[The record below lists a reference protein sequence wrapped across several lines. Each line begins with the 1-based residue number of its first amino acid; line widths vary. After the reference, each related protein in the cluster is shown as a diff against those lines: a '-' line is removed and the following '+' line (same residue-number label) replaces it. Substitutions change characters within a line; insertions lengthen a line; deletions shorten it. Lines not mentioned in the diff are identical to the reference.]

1 MVSVTAQ
8 LIATPAARDV
18 DDVTGQLGAD
28 PEHGLTAAEVA
39 VRQQQYGP
47 NELRSR
53 PPTPLWQRVVQQ
65 FRDPLVYLLLVA
77 IGISTLVWILE
88 GARGAPVD
96 ALVILVILVANAAIG
111 FVQQARAADAVAALA
126 RMTEVN
132 STVIRDGARCSVPSR
147 DLVPGDVLCL
157 SEGDAVGADARIVTA
172 TALKVHE
179 AALTGES
186 EAVVKDP
193 APVAV
198 QAPVG
203 DRTSMVHKGTAVV
216 EGVGRAV
223 VTATGMR
230 TEMGAIAELLDTT
243 ERQPSPL
250 EAQLDKVSR
259 SLGLIV
265 VGIAVVV
272 MTALFGITRPEQA
285 EEYVTILLMGVSLA
299 VAAVPEGLVAILSL
313 VLALGVRAM
322 AQRNAVLKDL
332 HSVETLGSA
341 SVICTDKTGTLTRN
355 EMTLRTIVTASGVV
369 ELDGTGY
376 APDGAMTVVNG
387 EPADTL
393 AEAQAVLIAGAVA
406 NNAQLSEDDG
416 RWQAHGDP
424 TEVAFLAAE
433 YKLPGIVERVSHY
446 QRHAEIPFTSDRKM
460 MSVRGHDDDRDED
473 RVYAK
478 GAPDVILER
487 CRTQRVGVAVRPLDE
502 AARAAVL
509 TGIEQLADQG
519 YRTLG
524 VAYRVMTDDPG
535 AMTEDPGGD
544 RRRWEQD
551 LTYVGTV
558 GIIDPPRDEVSP
570 AVAQARRAGIRPIMI
585 TGDHPAT
592 ARRIGADLGITTDTG
607 RALTGT
613 QLDELDPASFCGAIA
628 EVNVFARVAP
638 HHKLQIVEEL
648 QADGQIVAMTGDGVN
663 DAPALKSA
671 DIGVAMGI
679 TGTEVSK
686 DAATMILG
694 DDNFATIVAAVRQ
707 GRVIFANIG
716 KFLRYLLSSNMGEV
730 ATVFFGVVLAG
741 VLGLTDAHGELILP
755 LLATQI
761 LWINL
766 VTDSAPALAMGVDPE
781 LDDVMA
787 SPPRRRTDPILD
799 RAAWIRIGWVGLVM
813 GAAVLLTIDRYLPGG
828 LLDGSADV
836 ETARTAGFTTL
847 VLAQLMN
854 AFCARSARRSA
865 FQHLFANRWLWAAA
879 GLGLGLQIAVV
890 HVGWLQAAFGTTSLS
905 PSQWLVSV
913 AMASLVL
920 WTQEVV
926 KLVQRHW

>member
-1 MVSVTAQ
+1 MGSVTAQ
-8 LIATPAARDV
+8 LIATPAALDV
-18 DDVTGQLGAD
+18 DDVTAHLGTD
-28 PEHGLTAAEVA
+28 PEQGLTTAEVA
-39 VRQQQYGP
+39 VRQQRYGP

-65 FRDPLVYLLLVA
+65 FRDPLVYLLFVA
-77 IGISTLVWILE
+77 IAISVLVWMLE
-88 GARGAPVD
+88 GVQGVPVD
-96 ALVILVILVANAAIG
+96 ALVILVILVVNAAIG
-111 FVQQARAADAVAALA
+111 LVQEARAADAVAALA
-126 RMTEVN
+126 RMTEAN
-132 STVIRDGARCSVPSR
+132 STVIRDGAACSVPSR

-198 QAPVG
+198 DAAVG
-203 DRTSMVHKGTAVV
+203 DRTSMAHKGTAVV
-216 EGVGRAV
+216 EGVGRSV

-250 EAQLDKVSR
+250 EVQLDKVSR

-272 MTALFGITRPEQA
+272 MAALFLITRPEQA
-285 EEYVTILLMGVSLA
+285 EGYVTILLMGVSLA

-322 AQRNAVLKDL
+322 ARRHAVLKDL

-355 EMTLRTIVTASGVV
+355 EMTLRTIVTASGMV
-369 ELDGTGY
+369 ELSGTGY
-376 APDGAMTVVNG
+376 APDGSMTVVAG
-387 EPADTL
+387 EPAQTT
-393 AEAQAVLIAGAVA
+393 AEARVVLIGGALA
-406 NNAQLSEDDG
+406 NNAQLHEDDG
-416 RWQAHGDP
+416 RWEAQGDP

-433 YKLPGIVERVSHY
+433 HKLPGTVERVSHY
-446 QRHAEIPFTSDRKM
+446 QRYAEIPFTSDRKM
-460 MSVRGHDDDRDED
+460 MSVCGHDDDRGED

-478 GAPDVILER
+478 GAPDVLLDR
-487 CRTQRVGVAVRPLDE
+487 CRTLHVGVAATPLDE
-502 AARAAVL
+502 AARVVVL
-509 TGIEQLADQG
+509 TGIEELAAQG

-524 VAYRVMTDDPG
+524 VAYRVVP
-535 AMTEDPGGD
+535 EEPGGD
-544 RRRWEQD
+544 PRQWEHD
-551 LTYVGTV
+551 LTYAGTV
-558 GIIDPPRDEVSP
+558 GIIDPPRDEVSS
-570 AVAQARRAGIRPIMI
+570 AVAQARQAGIRPIMI

-592 ARRIGADLGITTDTG
+592 ARRIGADLGITTGPG

-613 QLDELDPASFCGAIA
+613 QLDELDPASFSGAVA
-628 EVNVFARVAP
+628 DVNVFARVAP
-638 HHKLQIVEEL
+638 HHKLRIVDEL

-686 DAATMILG
+686 DAASMILG
-694 DDNFATIVAAVRQ
+694 DDNFATIVATVRQ

-741 VLGLTDAHGELILP
+741 VLGLTDADGELILP

-781 LDDVMA
+781 IDDVMA
-787 SPPRRRTDPILD
+787 APPRRRTDPILD

-828 LLDGSADV
+828 LLAGSADI

-854 AFCARSARRSA
+854 AFCARSARSSA
-865 FQHLFANRWLWAAA
+865 FNHLFANRWLWAAA

-905 PSQWLVSV
+905 PSQWVMCA

-920 WTQEVV
+920 WTQEIV
-926 KLVQRHW
+926 KLVQRR